1 MGPDNEFPWLERC
14 VWGCSVKTWRVC
26 VADDDVD
33 AASVLVE
40 GLSAN
45 NYEAFAVHSGEAAL
59 AACRTGE
66 VDLILLDVAMPDIDG
81 FSVCR
86 QLKEEPRTRDIGV
99 IFVTVHGSDEDVKQG
114 FTLGAAD
121 YVTKPYNLPI
131 VMLRIDSIMR
141 TRQIDDVLR
150 SHPEPIFDTAYTD
163 HLTGLRNRRYLLERL
178 QEEIEKAHRYSH
190 PVSCV
195 LVEVD
200 ELRPVEE
207 DQGTASLDDILAEIA
222 LALRNASRNYDV
234 LARYDGAIFA
244 AVLPHSPLKEAIC
257 YAKKILREIDS
268 VTFNDPCFPTEAGV
282 SIGVVTCRNSKAEG
296 AEQVLGEAMKSLLR
310 AKSRPRE
317 RIIGVDLNE

>member
-1 MGPDNEFPWLERC
+1 VQGYI
-14 VWGCSVKTWRVC
+14 VKNWRVC

-45 NYEAFAVHSGEAAL
+45 NYEAYAVHSGEAAL

-66 VDLILLDVAMPDIDG
+66 VDLLLLDVSMPDMDG
-81 FSVCR
+81 FAVC
-86 QLKEEPRTRDIGV
+86 QALKEDPHTRDIGV
-99 IFVTVHGSDEDVKQG
+99 IFVTVHGSDEDVKRG

-163 HLTGLRNRRYLLERL
+163 HLTGLRNRRYLMERL
-178 QEEIEKAHRYSH
+178 QEEVEKAHRYNH

-200 ELRPVEE
+200 ELHAVEE

-257 YAKKILREIDS
+257 YARKILHEIDS
-268 VTFNDPCFPTEAGV
+268 VTFSDPCFPTEAGI
-282 SIGVVTCRNSKAEG
+282 SIGVVTCHNSKAKG
-296 AEQVLGEAMKSLLR
+296 AEQVLGEAMKSLLK
-310 AKSRPRE
+310 AKSRPHE
-317 RIIGVDLNE
+317 RIIGVDLND